1 MYLVLIYIIIL
12 FTLLM
17 FCNNKIIEGQEIDP
31 NDMSDEDLE
40 EKYREAYVKEFTGDD
55 IRTEQ
60 IEIEIVDKEIKLQ
73 VYLIDTVN
81 ELKEILSK
89 NENIKIPIE
98 RMELIYDSVV
108 LRDNYMLMNY
118 GIKSGDEIHLE
129 DNIKIISEFGKP
141 DSKLFRQLYGEN
153 KRQYIDPYE
162 RYLTDYLK
170 YNKVK
175 RVKSDRKYSQR
186 LSKLFKN
193 KSKSLLKPANKFHY
207 LDVDLNDKIKEENT
221 EAGPD
226 GYIDSPELYDR
237 IIQEQVSDNNNE
249 IINKDKKICC
259 TRSSLNISNPKLIDD
274 MNTNMSIFKNDLL
287 YESSLY
293 GDFEPINK
301 DYYDYMEDGNKI
313 YDIIPGSMRNKKNP
327 GKLTV

>member
-1 MYLVLIYIIIL
+1 MYLILVYIIIIFVL
-12 FTLLM
+12 FM
-17 FCNNKIIEGQEIDP
+17 FCNNIIEGQETYP
-31 NDMSDEDLE
+31 NDMSDDDLE
-40 EKYREAYVKEFTGDD
+40 EKYREIYEEEFTGSD

-98 RMELIYDSVV
+98 RMELIYDRVV

-129 DNIKIISEFGKP
+129 DNINIISQFSSIYPE
-141 DSKLFRQLYGEN
+141 KLFRQLYGEN

-175 RVKSDRKYSQR
+175 KVKSDRKYSQR
-186 LSKLFKN
+186 LSNLFKN

-207 LDVDLNDKIKEENT
+207 LDVDLNDKIKEENI
-221 EAGPD
+221 EVGPD

-259 TRSSLNISNPKLIDD
+259 SRSSLNISNPKLIDD
-274 MNTNMSIFKNDLL
+274 MNMSIFKHDLI
-287 YESSLY
+287 YESQGY
-293 GDFEPINK
+293 FEEKNRN
-301 DYYDYMEDGNKI
+301 YYDYMEDDENI
-313 YDIIPGSMRNKKNP
+313 FDSLNGSMRNFTNP
-327 GKLTV
+327 GELTV

>member
-1 MYLVLIYIIIL
+1 MYLILVYIIIL
-12 FTLLM
+12 FILFM
-17 FCNNKIIEGQEIDP
+17 FCNNKKIIEGQEIDP

-40 EKYREAYVKEFTGDD
+40 EKYRGAYVKEFTGDD

-98 RMELIYDSVV
+98 RMELIYDRVV

-129 DNIKIISEFGKP
+129 DNINIISQFSSIYPE
-141 DSKLFRQLYGEN
+141 KLFRQLYGEN

-175 RVKSDRKYSQR
+175 KVKSDRKYSQR
-186 LSKLFKN
+186 LSNLFKN

-207 LDVDLNDKIKEENT
+207 LDVDLNDKIKEENI
-221 EAGPD
+221 EVGPD

-259 TRSSLNISNPKLIDD
+259 SRSSLNISNPKLIDD
-274 MNTNMSIFKNDLL
+274 MNMSIFKHDLI
-287 YESSLY
+287 YESQGY
-293 GDFEPINK
+293 FEEKNRN
-301 DYYDYMEDGNKI
+301 YYDYMEDDENI
-313 YDIIPGSMRNKKNP
+313 FDSLNGSMRNFTNP
-327 GKLTV
+327 GELTV